1 MGSSQ
6 TRART
11 RVPCIGRQILN
22 HCATREALTQC
33 LDSAFLSLGS
43 FLAQPLPVKL
53 FIKTSGLHHQQA
65 QKEDVFIFLH
75 TTSSTKA
82 LELNFFG
89 CDWDVCLSLNQ
100 SVWPGSEVL
109 CTLMV
114 LWVGKSG
121 PSRPNVLRNTYLD
134 GQHSTQI
141 QKEMSIK
148 PDGFLDVNMTVS
160 TLRNF
165 EVFEGIYENARLP
178 AIRCIPRAK
187 REGEEYL
194 GIFQLG

>member
-1 MGSSQ
+1 M
-6 TRART
+6 
-11 RVPCIGRQILN
+11 
-22 HCATREALTQC
+22 
-33 LDSAFLSLGS
+33 
-43 FLAQPLPVKL
+43 
-53 FIKTSGLHHQQA
+53 
-65 QKEDVFIFLH
+65 
-75 TTSSTKA
+75 
-82 LELNFFG
+82 
-89 CDWDVCLSLNQ
+89 
-100 SVWPGSEVL
+100 WPESEVL

-148 PDGFLDVNMTVS
+148 PDGFLDVNMTAS

-165 EVFEGIYENARLP
+165 KVSEGIDESARLP

-194 GIFQLG
+194 GMFQVG